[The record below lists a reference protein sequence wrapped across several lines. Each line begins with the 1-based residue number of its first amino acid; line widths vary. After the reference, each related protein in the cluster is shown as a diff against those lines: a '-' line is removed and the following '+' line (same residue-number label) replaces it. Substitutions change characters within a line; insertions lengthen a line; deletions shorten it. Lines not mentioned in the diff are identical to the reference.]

1 MNKTSSQLVSILLIE
16 KSIGMIDKKKK
27 KEMLPGQ
34 QIGLYGKADKKDV
47 RQMVKILNPDKNSM
61 ESRG

>member
-27 KEMLPGQ
+27 KEMPPGQ
-34 QIGLYGKADKKDV
+34 QIGLYSKADKKDV